1 MAKPKAKV
9 SKVPKKQVENQ
20 ENEAHADEAVAEH
33 EGTYAAAA
41 EETKPVTEFSIGDIE
56 VSINGADPFGMERG
70 DSEDVINISE
80 YEEVEDNPKQKTK
93 VVVANNDDDPLSTN
107 TSDRDDFLPEAQ
119 ASIDEEDRRWE

>member
-9 SKVPKKQVENQ
+9 SKANKKQSENQ
-20 ENEAHADEAVAEH
+20 DPEVQDDAIVESETN
-33 EGTYAAAA
+33 YAPVA

-56 VSINGADPFGMERG
+56 VSINGSDPFGTERG

-80 YEEVEDNPKQKTK
+80 YEEVEDNPKQRIK
-93 VVVANNDDDPLSTN
+93 VAVASNDDDPLSTN